1 MPIFAPF
8 GATID
13 LMKKD
18 APDTRAYHHGD
29 LRRTLID
36 SALSIVTEEQDWGF
50 SLREL
55 ARRAG
60 VSHAAPHSHFAEK
73 RDLLIAVAAV
83 GFARL
88 RDRMLEA
95 VQRLKRADKALTAA
109 AQAYVAFAT
118 ENPALYRLMFGP
130 ALADGDATRTA
141 ASEIGAEAKAVLED
155 LVLRGANSG
164 VFTPKPDD
172 ALALGVATLSCWS
185 TVHGLA
191 NLIIDSKV
199 DTAIPDHKLVDG
211 VMQLFLDGIR
221 TRRPA
226 SS

>member
-1 MPIFAPF
+1 
-8 GATID
+8 
-13 LMKKD
+13 MKKD
-18 APDTRAYHHGD
+18 SPETRAYHHGD
-29 LRRTLID
+29 LRRALID
-36 SALSIVTEEQDWGF
+36 SALSIVTEEQDWSF

-60 VSHAAPHSHFAEK
+60 VSHAAPHSHFAET
-73 RDLLIAVAAV
+73 RDLLVAVAAV

-88 RDRMLEA
+88 RDRMLDA
-95 VQRLKRADKALTAA
+95 VSRLKRADKALASA
-109 AQAYVAFAT
+109 AQAYIAFAT

-130 ALADGDATRTA
+130 ALAVGEASRPA

-155 LVLRGANSG
+155 LVLRGAQSG

-172 ALALGVATLSCWS
+172 ATALGVATLSCWS

-199 DTAIPDHKLVDG
+199 DTAMPVHKLVEG

-226 SS
+226 S

>member
-1 MPIFAPF
+1 
-8 GATID
+8 
-13 LMKKD
+13 MKKD
-18 APDTRAYHHGD
+18 SPDTRAYHHGD
-29 LRRTLID
+29 LRRTLIE
-36 SALSIVTEEQDWGF
+36 SALSIVTQEQDWSF

-73 RDLLIAVAAV
+73 RDLLIAVADV

-95 VQRLKRADKALTAA
+95 VSRLKRADKALTAA
-109 AQAYVAFAT
+109 AQAYIAFAT

-130 ALADGDATRTA
+130 ALADGAATRTA
-141 ASEIGAEAKAVLED
+141 ASGIGAETKAVLED
-155 LVLRGANSG
+155 LVLRGAQSG

-172 ALALGVATLSCWS
+172 AAALGVATLSCWS

-199 DTAIPDHKLVDG
+199 DPALPDHQLVDG

-226 SS
+226 S

>member
-1 MPIFAPF
+1 
-8 GATID
+8 
-13 LMKKD
+13 MKKD
-18 APDTRAYHHGD
+18 SPDTRAYHHGD

-73 RDLLIAVAAV
+73 RELLIAVADV

-88 RDRMLEA
+88 RDCMLEA
-95 VQRLKRADKALTAA
+95 VSRLKKADKALTAA
-109 AQAYVAFAT
+109 AQAYIAFAT

-130 ALADGDATRTA
+130 ALADGEATSA
-141 ASEIGAEAKAVLED
+141 SASEIGAEAKAVLED
-155 LVLRGANSG
+155 LVLRGARSG
-164 VFTPKPDD
+164 IFSPKPDD
-172 ALALGVATLSCWS
+172 AVALGVATLSCWS

-199 DTAIPDHKLVDG
+199 NTALPIHKLVDG
-211 VMQLFLDGIR
+211 VMQLFLDGVR
-221 TRRPA
+221 ARRPTL
-226 SS
+226 